1 MFYVHLSD
9 FLKSDLTFTYLIK
22 KNNPPIMH
30 LFFNALCITVRFN
43 HSQQEIKIM
52 KKLTALLT
60 VGASLLSPTFAN
72 ANEPTTAPESK
83 GKILLVGSSV
93 NQMSFKNGKPHPTGY
108 YLGELATPAQAFI
121 QAGYE
126 VVVATPDGN
135 TPALDKNSIT
145 ESLFDNDKAKL
156 DKALHF
162 VLTHPSMQKP
172 TKLTEAVKNLDQYDA
187 LYVPGGHAPMVD
199 LMQDKE
205 LGKAL
210 RHFHETGK
218 TTALLCHGPIA
229 LAAAVTDSPAFRL
242 AMVKGDNAKAQ
253 ELAKGWIYDGYNMT
267 VYSTAEEKG
276 VEEWLGND
284 IEFYM
289 EDALRNAGG
298 KVSVGEKDK
307 PYIMVDRELITGQ
320 NPFSDHLVAE
330 AVLKRLAEQKK

>member
-1 MFYVHLSD
+1 M
-9 FLKSDLTFTYLIK
+9 KSFNIKRSTKLLATFFASVLGMSSLISPALA
-22 KNNPPIMH
+22 NTANVPP
-30 LFFNALCITVRFN
+30 
-43 HSQQEIKIM
+43 
-52 KKLTALLT
+52 
-60 VGASLLSPTFAN
+60 
-72 ANEPTTAPESK
+72 K

-93 NQMSFKNGKPHPTGY
+93 NQMYFKNGQPHATGY

-121 QAGYE
+121 NAGYE

-135 TPALDKNSIT
+135 TPAIDKNSIT
-145 ESLFDNDKAKL
+145 ESLFDNDKDKL
-156 DKALHF
+156 QQAMSF

-172 TKLTEAVKNLDQYDA
+172 TKLSEAVRNLSQYDA

-199 LMQDKE
+199 LMQDKD
-205 LGKAL
+205 LGRAL

-229 LAAAVTDSPAFRL
+229 LSAAVNNSIKFRQAMVNGDHATAQRL
-242 AMVKGDNAKAQ
+242 ARN
-253 ELAKGWIYDGYNMT
+253 WIYKGYNMT

-276 VEEWLGND
+276 VEQWLGND

-307 PYIMVDRELITGQ
+307 PYIVVDRELITGQ
-320 NPFSDHLVAE
+320 NPFSDHLLAE
-330 AVLKRLAEQKK
+330 AVLKRLQTQKR